1 MKFVAGQQ
9 KLMPELLAMV
19 AQTVNAYTRLIPGFW
34 APTDATWGVEN
45 RTTALRVI
53 PGSSRVSFVQREGE
67 GAYSIVALD
76 PASKRT
82 EVLVKTVEGSSDRD
96 YAWMPDGQTLLMSAG
111 TKVFAWSRGGRGW
124 REVLD
129 VAPHG
134 LGAVHGERLHVLVA
148 RALSLHRGVG
158 VADDGDDGA
167 LVLADEPGDLL
178 EGRGDARVVEGIGD
192 GLPQLVVLRLA
203 DREIDR
209 LLTRRDAGEQLGR
222 AREGRH
228 FDLNITATFG
238 VPITLVEYSDFTC
251 GFCLKFFRETWPRIQ
266 AKYVET
272 GKVRFLYRDYP
283 RADRGPGLD
292 AALAARC
299 AGDQGQYWPMHDR
312 LFSAGGRLDA
322 AALHGHAK
330 AIGLDPSRFSRCL
343 QDARHT
349 KSIFQDREQGV
360 SLGFRGTPGFL
371 LLRTD
376 GGPKDPA
383 LVIPGAF
390 PFDIFEEQIE
400 RMLTNASGSRGKG

>member
-1 MKFVAGQQ
+1 MVRVVRT
-9 KLMPELLAMV
+9 MPDERAAV
-19 AQTVNAYTRLIPGFW
+19 GDRSGRWPADPGW
-34 APTDATWGVEN
+34 QVRGATWLAASVLFLLLLPASPLAPIG
-45 RTTALRVI
+45 ALAE
-53 PGSSRVSFVQREGE
+53 P
-67 GAYSIVALD
+67 LD
-76 PASKRT
+76 P
-82 EVLVKTVEGSSDRD
+82 LVR
-96 YAWMPDGQTLLMSAG
+96 
-111 TKVFAWSRGGRGW
+111 
-124 REVLD
+124 
-129 VAPHG
+129 
-134 LGAVHGERLHVLVA
+134 
-148 RALSLHRGVG
+148 
-158 VADDGDDGA
+158 DDGRT
-167 LVLADEPGDLL
+167 
-178 EGRGDARVVEGIGD
+178 RGSPKA
-192 GLPQLVVLRLA
+192 
-203 DREIDR
+203 
-209 LLTRRDAGEQLGR
+209 
-222 AREGRH
+222 
-228 FDLNITATFG
+228 
-238 VPITLVEYSDFTC
+238 PITLVEYSDFTC